1 MAVIA
6 IEPEVKAAFFFQTN
20 KSNDSIQYKRTHLP
34 FLCAE
39 CTLHCVCLC
48 IYSMGNNWN
57 NKLFVAEG
65 IIARFALMQMHVWT
79 NM

>member
-1 MAVIA
+1 M
-6 IEPEVKAAFFFQTN
+6 
-20 KSNDSIQYKRTHLP
+20 IQYNTKGPICLVYMLKLLINVIR
-34 FLCAE
+34 AIE

-65 IIARFALMQMHVWT
+65 IIARFALMSNACVDQYVT
-79 NM
+79 AF